1 MALKLDYVARE
12 TATNLTRNVTLT
24 LASVL
29 TVVVSLTLFGS
40 AYMLNQGVNNA
51 NDRFKG
57 GIEFIVYMQP
67 TSSQEQKDSIRRDL
81 EANPDV
87 KDDGIIYVD
96 QDETYEEFKRL
107 FGDSPQLVETV
118 EPAILPPSFR
128 VAPKVQDPDVVQAL
142 GKQFDDKPGVYDV
155 VFAFEVVKRIQ
166 ETFNKIGVRF
176 LIAAGLLLVAA
187 LMLILNTIRVAM
199 FARRRE
205 IEVMKLVGATNWFI
219 RVPFIVEGVIQ
230 TLLGAIVAV
239 GSMTFV
245 IRPFIDELSRDKVL
259 PIFQGFEVTDG
270 NLLFTNLLVVGV
282 AVLIGAIGSAVAV
295 TRFLDV

>member
-1 MALKLDYVARE
+1 MAIKVDYVVRE

-40 AYMLNQGVNNA
+40 AFMLNQGVNNA

-57 GIEFIVYMQP
+57 GIEFIVFLQP
-67 TSSQEQKDSIRRDL
+67 ESTQEQKDSVQADL

-87 KDDGIIYVD
+87 REVTYVD
-96 QDETYEEFKRL
+96 QDETYDEFKRI
-107 FGDSPQLVETV
+107 FEGQTQLIETV
-118 EPAILPPSFR
+118 SPEVLPPSFR
-128 VAPKVQDPDVVQAL
+128 VAPVTKDPDVVRAL
-142 GKQFDDKPGVYDV
+142 GETSQTKAGVYEV
-155 VFAFEVVKRIQ
+155 VFAFEVVKAIQ

-176 LIAAGLLLVAA
+176 LLAAALLLVAA
-187 LMLILNTIRVAM
+187 GLLIVNTIRVAM

-219 RVPFIVEGVIQ
+219 RVPFIVEGIIQ
-230 TLLGAIVAV
+230 TLIGAAVAV
-239 GSMTFV
+239 LSMSFV
-245 IRPFIDELSRDKVL
+245 IRPFIDELSKEKLVPL
-259 PIFQGFEVTDG
+259 FKGFEVTDG
-270 NLLFTNLLVVGV
+270 NLLLANLLVVGV

-295 TRFLDV
+295 SRFLDV

>member
-1 MALKLDYVARE
+1 MAIKLDYVARE

-40 AYMLNQGVNNA
+40 AFMLNQGVNNA
-51 NDRFKG
+51 NDKFKG
-57 GIEFIVYMQP
+57 GIEFIVYLNP
-67 TSSQEQKDSIRRDL
+67 DSDQTQQDSVRRDL
-81 EANPDV
+81 DANPDV
-87 KDDGIIYVD
+87 ERIEFVN

-107 FGDSPQLVETV
+107 FNDSPQLVETITPEV
-118 EPAILPPSFR
+118 LPPSFR
-128 VAPKVQDPDVVQAL
+128 VAPKVQDPDVVQEL
-142 GKQFDDKPGVYDV
+142 GRQFQDKPGVYDV

-176 LIAAGLLLVAA
+176 LIAAGLLLLAA

-219 RVPFIVEGVIQ
+219 RVPFIVEGIIQ
-230 TLLGAIVAV
+230 TLIGAGVAV
-239 GSMTFV
+239 ASMTFV

-259 PIFQGFEVTDG
+259 PIFQGFEVTDS
-270 NLLFTNLLVVGV
+270 NLVFTNLLVVAV
-282 AVLIGAIGSAVAV
+282 AVVIGAIGSAVAV
-295 TRFLDV
+295 SRFLDV

>member
-1 MALKLDYVARE
+1 MAIKLDYVARE

-24 LASVL
+24 LASIL

-40 AYMLNQGVNNA
+40 AVMLNQGVNNA

-57 GIEFIVYMQP
+57 GIEFIVYLQP
-67 TSSQEQKDSIRRDL
+67 TSTQEQKDSIRRDL

-87 KDDGIIYVD
+87 RDDGVTYVD

-107 FGDSPQLVETV
+107 FGESPQLVETV
-118 EPAILPPSFR
+118 TPEILPPSFR
-128 VAPKVQDPDVVQAL
+128 IAPTVQDPDIVQEL
-142 GKQFDDKPGVYDV
+142 GRNFENKAGVYDV

-176 LIAAGLLLVAA
+176 LLAAVLLLVAA

-219 RVPFIVEGVIQ
+219 RVPFIVEGIIQ
-230 TLLGAIVAV
+230 TLLGAAVAV
-239 GSMTFV
+239 ASMTFV
-245 IRPFIDELSRDKVL
+245 IRPFIDELSQDKVL
-259 PIFQGFEVTDG
+259 PIFQGFEVTDA
-270 NLLFTNLLVVGV
+270 NLVFTNLLVVVV
-282 AVLIGAIGSAVAV
+282 AVVIGAIGSAVAV
-295 TRFLDV
+295 SRFLDV

>member
-1 MALKLDYVARE
+1 MAIKLDYVARE
-12 TATNLTRNVTLT
+12 TATNLFRNVTLT

-40 AYMLNQGVNNA
+40 ALLLRQGVENA

-57 GIEFIVYMQP
+57 GIEFIVYLQP
-67 TSSQEQKDSIRRDL
+67 AITQDQRDSIERDL
-81 EANPDV
+81 SENPDV
-87 KDDGIIYVD
+87 REATFVD

-107 FGDSPQLVETV
+107 FQNSPQLIETV
-118 EPAILPPSFR
+118 TPEILPPSFR
-128 VAPKVQDPDVVQAL
+128 VAPTIQDPEVVKAL
-142 GKQFDDKPGVYDV
+142 GDQFATKPGVYEV
-155 VFAFEVVKRIQ
+155 VFAFEVVQRIQ

-176 LIAAGLLLVAA
+176 LAAAVLLLVAA

-219 RVPFIVEGVIQ
+219 RVPFIVEGIIQ
-230 TLLGAIVAV
+230 TLLGAAIAV
-239 GSMTFV
+239 GFMTFLV
-245 IRPFIDELSRDKVL
+245 RPFIDELSRDRVL
-259 PIFQGFEVTDG
+259 PIFQGFVITDS
-270 NLLFTNLLVVGV
+270 NLVFTNFFVVGV

-295 TRFLDV
+295 SRFLDV